1 MTDLVLSVEVR
12 ERTGKS
18 GSREARRNGKVPGVI
33 YGGKLG
39 PVAISL
45 NKNEVKK
52 ALNTGKLLAHMIDI
66 DHKGERQSV
75 ICQAVQFHPVS
86 DEAEHIDL
94 YRVDVDQVI
103 SVSVAVHFIGE
114 DVSPGLKKGGVL
126 NVVRHDVEINV
137 PAGSIPEYLTAD
149 VSALEIGDNIKISNI
164 TLPKGATPT
173 ITDRDFTIATISS
186 RGGAQEVADD
196 AEDAA
201 AEGDDD

>member
-12 ERTGKS
+12 ERAGKS